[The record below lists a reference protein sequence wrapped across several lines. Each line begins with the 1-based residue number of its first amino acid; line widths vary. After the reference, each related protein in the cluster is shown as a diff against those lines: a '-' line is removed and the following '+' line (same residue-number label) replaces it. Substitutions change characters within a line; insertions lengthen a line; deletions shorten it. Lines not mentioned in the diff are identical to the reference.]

1 MPISNSNHGVYD
13 DRRFLALVKCVPL
26 FVSQRSITITTW
38 PQLQISSFLFVCAKT
53 AASSLEF
60 HHLFIP
66 KSHLQRKVS
75 CALCAN
81 ERVESE
87 RNNGLVM

>member
-1 MPISNSNHGVYD
+1 MRAPIRQPEVDHDNNLAATAN
-13 DRRFLALVKCVPL
+13 FLL
-26 FVSQRSITITTW
+26 F
-38 PQLQISSFLFVCAKT
+38 FACAKT